1 MKNDIKNILNK
12 KPDLVKILALI
23 AFIIVFSWLMFCEKD
38 NSIEIAVDDKINET
52 PTQIESIREIGEW
65 EFLSISNEELVDTIR
80 KGLFSDDHLV
90 RIYYG
95 TLRIG
100 INMHQAGPNWVSVS
114 GDTVR
119 AVLPKVGLLDKNF
132 IDEARTKSFYESGKW
147 KAKDREALYKGVAK
161 TASEEEIKKAY
172 RQMLRRCLTNDNLK
186 AARENAEAQ
195 FRQMFLSMGYK
206 HIEVISEK

>member
-1 MKNDIKNILNK
+1 MKTDITKNILNK

-23 AFIIVFSWLMFCEKD
+23 AFILVFSWLMFCEKD
-38 NSIEIAVDDKINET
+38 NSMEIAVDDRINET

-95 TLRIG
+95 TIRIG
-100 INMHQAGPNWVSVS
+100 VNMHQADPDWLTVS

-147 KAKDREALYKGVAK
+147 KAKDREALYK
-161 TASEEEIKKAY
+161 KAY
-172 RQMLRRCLTNDNLK
+172 RQMLHRCLTPANLNT
-186 AARENAEAQ
+186 ARENAKAQ

-206 HIEVISEK
+206 HVEVISDE